1 MMTAN
6 AMSQS
11 HLPIDARAYPDIQ
24 GTVLA
29 FDFGEKRIGTAVG
42 ETLLKLAH
50 PLQTIEAEKNEDKFA
65 AIERLLVE
73 WRPSLLVV
81 GLPTYLDGGSHELT
95 HLAKKF
101 AQRLEG
107 RFRLP
112 VVMVD
117 ERLSSAEAAQRLAET
132 GIRGRA
138 QKAFVDVCA
147 AQTILQSY
155 FDQLKTAGNAPAKNV
170 TA

>member
-1 MMTAN
+1 MMTATPL
-6 AMSQS
+6 SKS
-11 HLPIDARAYPDIQ
+11 HLPIDARSYPEIQ

-29 FDFGEKRIGTAVG
+29 FDFGEKRIGVAMG
-42 ETLLKLAH
+42 ETMLKLAH
-50 PLQTIEAEKNEDKFA
+50 PLQTIESEKNDEKFA
-65 AIERLLVE
+65 AIEKLLAE

-81 GLPTYLDGGSHELT
+81 GLPTFLDGSSHELT

-112 VVMVD
+112 VAMVD

-138 QKAFVDVCA
+138 QKEFLDACA

-155 FDQLKTAGNAPAKNV
+155 FDQL
-170 TA
+170 

>member
-1 MMTAN
+1 MMTATPL
-6 AMSQS
+6 SKS
-11 HLPIDARAYPDIQ
+11 HLPIDARSYPEIQ

-29 FDFGEKRIGTAVG
+29 FDFGEKRIGVAMG
-42 ETLLKLAH
+42 ETMLKLAH
-50 PLQTIEAEKNEDKFA
+50 PLQTIEAEKNDEKFA
-65 AIERLLVE
+65 AIEKLLAE

-81 GLPTYLDGGSHELT
+81 GLPTFLDGSSHELT
-95 HLAKKF
+95 HLARKF

-112 VVMVD
+112 VAMVD
-117 ERLSSAEAAQRLAET
+117 ERLSSTEAAQRLAET

-138 QKAFVDVCA
+138 QKEFLDAYA

-155 FDQLKTAGNAPAKNV
+155 FDQLKER
-170 TA
+170 

>member
-1 MMTAN
+1 MMA
-6 AMSQS
+6 ASHMSQS

-29 FDFGEKRIGTAVG
+29 FDFGEKRIGVAMG
-42 ETLLKLAH
+42 ETVLKLAH
-50 PLQTIEAEKNEDKFA
+50 PLQTIVAEKNEEKFA
-65 AIERLLVE
+65 AIEKLLAE
-73 WRPSLLVV
+73 WRPRLLVV
-81 GLPTYLDGGSHELT
+81 GLPTFLDGSSHELT

-112 VVMVD
+112 IVMVD

-132 GIRGRA
+132 GIHGRA
-138 QKAFVDVCA
+138 QKAFVDACA

-155 FDQLKTAGNAPAKNV
+155 FDQLKTDGNATP
-170 TA
+170 

>member
-1 MMTAN
+1 MMTATPL
-6 AMSQS
+6 SKS
-11 HLPIDARAYPDIQ
+11 HLPIDARSYPEIQ

-29 FDFGEKRIGTAVG
+29 FDFGEKRIGVAMG
-42 ETLLKLAH
+42 ETMLKLAH
-50 PLQTIEAEKNEDKFA
+50 PLQTIESEKNDEKFA
-65 AIERLLVE
+65 AIEKLLAE
-73 WRPSLLVV
+73 WHPSLLIV
-81 GLPTYLDGGSHELT
+81 GLPTFLDGSSHELT

-112 VVMVD
+112 VAMVD

-138 QKAFVDVCA
+138 QKEFLDACA

-155 FDQLKTAGNAPAKNV
+155 FDQLKER
-170 TA
+170 